1 MTAALSPLMWGLLIF
16 TPAII
21 ALGQVVFKISADKV
35 AASGAPFH
43 MVVIDPYFLVGV
55 AMYGGA
61 TVMWMYVLR
70 TAPLSFAYS
79 FMALAYLMV
88 PIFSWFWLGETLSL
102 KYFIG
107 TLVIIAGILIVQN

>member
-1 MTAALSPLMWGLLIF
+1 MSAALSPLMLGLLIF

-21 ALGQVVFKISADKV
+21 ALGQVVFKVAADKV

-43 MVVIDPYFLVGV
+43 MVIIDPFFIIGV
-55 AMYGGA
+55 AMYGAA

-70 TAPLSFAYS
+70 AAPLSFAYS

-88 PIFSWFWLGETLSL
+88 PIFSWVWLGETLSVR
-102 KYFIG
+102 YFIG
-107 TLVIIAGILIVQN
+107 TMVIIAGILIVQN